1 MGCCRR
7 FIAQKISGSRRVM
20 CLKYV
25 APLRILTVISIW
37 VDVLYALMHLDTLTL
52 TMKLVMLIHLV
63 VSVFILL
70 ECRRSV
76 SYHRLYVSSEK

>member
-7 FIAQKISGSRRVM
+7 FIAKKLSGSRPVM
-20 CLKYV
+20 FLKYV
-25 APLRILTVISIW
+25 APVRLVTGISIW
-37 VDVLYALMHLDTLTL
+37 VDVVYALMHLDTLLL
-52 TMKLVMLIHLV
+52 TIKLVMLIHLV

-76 SYHRLYVSSEK
+76 SYHRLYG

>member
-1 MGCCRR
+1 
-7 FIAQKISGSRRVM
+7 M

-25 APLRILTVISIW
+25 TPVSLVIVISSW
-37 VDVLYALMHLDTLTL
+37 ADVIYALMHLETLTL
-52 TMKLVMLIHLV
+52 TIKFAMLIHLV

-76 SYHRLYVSSEK
+76 SYHRLYGSSGK

>member
-1 MGCCRR
+1 
-7 FIAQKISGSRRVM
+7 M

-25 APLRILTVISIW
+25 APLRLVTVISIW
-37 VDVLYALMHLDTLTL
+37 GDVAYALIHLETLTL
-52 TMKLVMLIHLV
+52 TIELVMLIHLV

-76 SYHRLYVSSEK
+76 SYHRLYGSSEK

>member
-1 MGCCRR
+1 
-7 FIAQKISGSRRVM
+7 M

-25 APLRILTVISIW
+25 APLRLVTVISIW
-37 VDVLYALMHLDTLTL
+37 VDVVYALMHLDTLTL
-52 TMKLVMLIHLV
+52 TIKLVMLIHLV

-76 SYHRLYVSSEK
+76 SYHRLYGSSEN

>member
-1 MGCCRR
+1 
-7 FIAQKISGSRRVM
+7 M

-25 APLRILTVISIW
+25 TPVSLVTVISLW
-37 VDVLYALMHLDTLTL
+37 GDVIYALMHLDTLTL
-52 TMKLVMLIHLV
+52 TIKLVMLIHLV

-76 SYHRLYVSSEK
+76 SYHRLYGSSDK